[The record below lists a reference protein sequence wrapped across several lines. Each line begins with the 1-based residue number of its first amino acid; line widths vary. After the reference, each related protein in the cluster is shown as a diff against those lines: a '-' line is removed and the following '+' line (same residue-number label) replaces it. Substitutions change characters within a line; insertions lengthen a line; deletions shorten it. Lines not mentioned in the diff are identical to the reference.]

1 MKQPVSAPDVPGW
14 LPAAM
19 PLLFVETVTIP
30 AQAAR
35 VALLLTTVIVK
46 APFVVALQRLHGRLP
61 LLHTELQ
68 EDLLLLTIEEPQPA
82 VRLQGAV
89 ARLPEAAV
97 PAVHT
102 IAAVL
107 PLLLVATRQAA
118 ATVHVP
124 AAVVIPAAVAQAVA
138 EVAEVGEDNK
148 YDN

>member
-1 MKQPVSAPDVPGW
+1 MKQPVSAPDVPEW
-14 LPAAM
+14 LPAVM

-46 APFVVALQRLHGRLP
+46 ALFVVALQRLHGRLP

-82 VRLQGAV
+82 VRLQEVA

-124 AAVVIPAAVAQAVA
+124 AAVVIPVAVAQAVA
-138 EVAEVGEDNK
+138 DPVGVEEDNK